1 MRFLDFKLEL
11 FKEPRVVS
19 NPILGRSTMSQLFG
33 NKFGKV
39 MSIEDSSDVYIRL
52 LKQNCGEMGPKRFF
66 MQLVAWFDRELGK
79 KNAICL
85 VGASNKAKTWFC
97 SPWFKIALF
106 IGHISN
112 PTRGESAPFSGITN
126 STIIFWDEADM
137 GLEQSF
143 ADICKIVMG
152 AQEASVCQIC

>member
-1 MRFLDFKLEL
+1 M
-11 FKEPRVVS
+11 
-19 NPILGRSTMSQLFG
+19 
-33 NKFGKV
+33 
-39 MSIEDSSDVYIRL
+39 
-52 LKQNCGEMGPKRFF
+52 
-66 MQLVAWFDRELGK
+66 
-79 KNAICL
+79 

-126 STIIFWDEADM
+126 SRIIFWDEADM

-152 AQEASVCQIC
+152 GQEASVNVKYANRTLVPPAPILMCANKNPLRITTKADVDAINNRWWKINWTASEDIINLIYGNCNPMCLFDVY